1 MVVVD
6 DVVESEISP
15 AVVVVVAVAAVVV
28 VVVVV
33 VEFVEHFNSL
43 PEQISIRDGNHS
55 FRLASRGYLRKIG
68 PHSLRKVEET
78 TATKSEASR
87 APAEQIDRYFLR

>member
-6 DVVESEISP
+6 DVAESEISP
-15 AVVVVVAVAAVVV
+15 AVVVVVAAAAVV

-43 PEQISIRDGNHS
+43 PEQISISD
-55 FRLASRGYLRKIG
+55 
-68 PHSLRKVEET
+68 
-78 TATKSEASR
+78 
-87 APAEQIDRYFLR
+87 

>member
-15 AVVVVVAVAAVVV
+15 AVVVVVAVAAVV